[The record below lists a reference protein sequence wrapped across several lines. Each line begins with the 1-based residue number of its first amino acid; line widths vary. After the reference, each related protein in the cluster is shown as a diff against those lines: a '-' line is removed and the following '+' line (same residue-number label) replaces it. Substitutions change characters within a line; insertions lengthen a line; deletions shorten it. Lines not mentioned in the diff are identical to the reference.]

1 MPQQTMEAEAFM
13 SQQTMEAEALL
24 ITSLSKND
32 PEKVRE
38 ALQKFEDLGL
48 KDRIN
53 FIKEKQKFPRLIING
68 QGNIEQKMAII
79 KLLSANE
86 INITEAN
93 AKGDNLISLALKKGD
108 VALMQA
114 IYEDSDF
121 DFEKLLQQA
130 VKKIQS
136 IKKQP
141 ASCFSCLSSGNILT
155 INFVKE
161 ANEFRSRPSV
171 EVKLENKLRTKLQE
185 VFDEKDL
192 AKTGSGLA
200 TAR

>member
-1 MPQQTMEAEAFM
+1 
-13 SQQTMEAEALL
+13 
-24 ITSLSKND
+24 
-32 PEKVRE
+32 
-38 ALQKFEDLGL
+38 
-48 KDRIN
+48 
-53 FIKEKQKFPRLIING
+53 
-68 QGNIEQKMAII
+68 
-79 KLLSANE
+79 
-86 INITEAN
+86 
-93 AKGDNLISLALKKGD
+93 
-108 VALMQA
+108 MQA
-114 IYEDSDF
+114 IYEGSDF

-155 INFVKE
+155 ISFAKE
-161 ANEFRSRPSV
+161 DDEFRSHPPV